1 MGREARRK
9 SSGHDARETPE
20 FRSRSKTKVVRRTV
34 SPWGKMS
41 DKLASVAEPW
51 TQRLGPA
58 PSRSTMTV
66 VYEVTGLIWNA
77 SRLSEPADVAS
88 ALTDIR
94 HVLVRALPDLPPTA
108 VQELLDEIF
117 QRARDHYSD
126 DPRLIART
134 AVEDRGGGNYHISV
148 ASMECK

>member
-9 SSGHDARETPE
+9 SPGHNGAEPPE
-20 FRSRSKTKVVRRTV
+20 LRPRPKTEVVRRAV

-41 DKLASVAEPW
+41 DKLASVAAPW
-51 TQRLGPA
+51 IERLGPA
-58 PSRSTMTV
+58 PPQSTMAF

-77 SRLSEPADVAS
+77 SRLPEPADMAT
-88 ALTDIR
+88 ALAEVR
-94 HVLVRALPDLPPTA
+94 RVMVLALPDLSPTA
-108 VQELLDEIF
+108 VQELIDEIL

-126 DPRLIART
+126 DPRLIAKT
-134 AVEDRGGGNYHISV
+134 SVEDRGGGNYHISV